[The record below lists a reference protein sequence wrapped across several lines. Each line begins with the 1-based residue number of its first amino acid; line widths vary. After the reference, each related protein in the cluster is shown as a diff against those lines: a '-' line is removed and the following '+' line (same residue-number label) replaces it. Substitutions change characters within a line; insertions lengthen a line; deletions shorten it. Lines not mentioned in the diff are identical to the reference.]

1 MTDQTRVEYI
11 YESPDGGNTIYR
23 RKFGEKKREIYNS
36 QPTDSYS
43 NSITEESKDNTA
55 VSTLTEEEIETK
67 FGLLRKNLKSVRLRA
82 NWTQDYTM
90 SQKAHQAVEMLEELE
105 RDVIT
110 ASESAKK
117 AIKKVLENNI

>member
-117 AIKKVLENNI
+117 AIKKVLENKT

>member
-36 QPTDSYS
+36 QSTDSYS

-110 ASESAKK
+110 ASQAAKSA
-117 AIKKVLENNI
+117 INKV

>member
-117 AIKKVLENNI
+117 AIKKVSENNT

>member
-23 RKFGEKKREIYNS
+23 RKFGEKQRELYNNYT
-36 QPTDSYS
+36 TDS
-43 NSITEESKDNTA
+43 NSISEESKDNTA
-55 VSTLTEEEIETK
+55 VSILTQEEIETK

-90 SQKAHQAVEMLEELE
+90 SQKVHQAVEMLEELE

-117 AIKKVLENNI
+117 AIKKVSENKT